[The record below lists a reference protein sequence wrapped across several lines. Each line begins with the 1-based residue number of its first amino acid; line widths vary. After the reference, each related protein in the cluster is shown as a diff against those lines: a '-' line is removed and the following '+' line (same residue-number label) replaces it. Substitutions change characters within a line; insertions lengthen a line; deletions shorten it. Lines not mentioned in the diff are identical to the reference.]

1 MGNALKSLLSELEA
15 GRDQLVTVAL
25 LRESAHHVVHT
36 PIDLHTC
43 HELRAL
49 SEVFGCEPQ
58 QLASALL
65 VASLQDLHECL
76 DDDLA
81 LLALEARR
89 AIGESGS
96 CS

>member
-1 MGNALKSLLSELEA
+1 MGKALKVLLSELEA
-15 GRDQLVTVAL
+15 SRDQMVAVTL

-49 SEVFGCEPQ
+49 SEVFGCEPP

-65 VASLQDLHECL
+65 VAALQDLHESL

-89 AIGESGS
+89 AIGEAGG
-96 CS
+96 CG